1 MTTKKGQTNVSKKVA
16 KVNKTQRP
24 TKNEAISKGNA
35 GVRPSTQAIRRT
47 TDRPVRVSSQSVEHS
62 HDDDA
67 VFRAK
72 ATAVAERAAR
82 QNAIRELREANKLSI
97 GQWVAV
103 TIFLLALIAG
113 GVLIGKVAA

>member
-1 MTTKKGQTNVSKKVA
+1 MTTKKGQTNGSKRVA
-16 KVNKTQRP
+16 KVNTTKRP
-24 TKNEAISKGNA
+24 AKNEAIAQSDA
-35 GVRPSTQAIRRT
+35 RVRTGTQNIRGAT
-47 TDRPVRVSSQSVEHS
+47 VNPLWVSSQSIKHTN
-62 HDDDA
+62 DDDA